1 MELAEAVED
10 FFQVSNKLI
19 LGLGFEDDI
28 INISVNIAMQ
38 LVGKTQLYRPLVGG
52 SCILQPKRQGLVGVC
67 PVRGD
72 EYRLDLIFF
81 FERDLVVARVT
92 VKEG

>member
-1 MELAEAVED
+1 
-10 FFQVSNKLI
+10 
-19 LGLGFEDDI
+19 
-28 INISVNIAMQ
+28 MQ

-52 SCILQPKRQGLVGVC
+52 SYILQPKRQGLVGVC

-72 EYRLDLIFF
+72 EFRLDLIFF
-81 FERDLVVARVT
+81 FEGDLVVARVT